1 MVDDFVYLALNDG
14 NNNGVADRVEADFL
28 ETGEIHDDEEDELLL
43 VNQSQT
49 DADFWGFEL
58 AGDWNFFDDQRGR
71 LDMRMWSDW
80 VEGELDDGSNV
91 PRMTSARF
99 GSSLSY
105 MLGPWDMSFRLTH
118 VFDQNDTA
126 ELETETDG
134 YTLLNLYAS
143 YTWALANDNEISVF
157 AHGKNL
163 ADEEIRRHTSF
174 VKDISTLA
182 GVSGLFGIRAKF

>member
-1 MVDDFVYLALNDG
+1 M
-14 NNNGVADRVEADFL
+14 
-28 ETGEIHDDEEDELLL
+28 LL
-43 VNQSQT
+43 VNQSET
-49 DADFWGFEL
+49 DTDFWGFEL
-58 AGDWNFFDDQRGR
+58 AGDWNFFDDQHGR

-80 VEGELDDGSNV
+80 VEGELDDGNNV
-91 PRMTSARF
+91 PRMASARF

-163 ADEEIRRHTSF
+163 ADEEIRRHSSF

-182 GVSGLFGIRAKF
+182 RVSGLFGIRAKF